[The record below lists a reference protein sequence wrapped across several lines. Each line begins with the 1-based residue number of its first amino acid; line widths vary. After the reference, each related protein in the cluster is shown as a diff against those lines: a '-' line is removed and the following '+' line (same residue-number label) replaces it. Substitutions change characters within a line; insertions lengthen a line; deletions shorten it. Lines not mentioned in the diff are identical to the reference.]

1 MVRRE
6 ERSAVCALDPIL
18 ESLVGAV
25 TVKFCCAALVS
36 RHVAA
41 AHSAATPTRMVPR
54 PPLRQLVPSVIM
66 AISSPTAD
74 ATARP
79 LITRVRVITHRLAG
93 SRLVAD
99 ALRRVSDRST
109 RPVAGQ

>member
-41 AHSAATPTRMVPR
+41 AHNAATPTRMVPR
-54 PPLRQLVPSVIM
+54 RPLRQLVPSVIILRCGYLV
-66 AISSPTAD
+66 ANRRCHRRGRDDHQYLVSVTGRL
-74 ATARP
+74 TAR
-79 LITRVRVITHRLAG
+79 LARG
-93 SRLVAD
+93 
-99 ALRRVSDRST
+99 
-109 RPVAGQ
+109 